1 MKEEYEGT
9 LKRHVQFIQQL
20 VDEKKK
26 LSEKS
31 EALASEMHQQ
41 ASRHLHERRVNDE
54 RHTNEIR
61 RIKQVPAHFHLPA
74 DWEFWLQNPSRI
86 SKNP

>member
-1 MKEEYEGT
+1 ME
-9 LKRHVQFIQQL
+9 
-20 VDEKKK
+20 EKKK

-41 ASRHLHERRVNDE
+41 ASRHLHERRISDE

-61 RIKQVPAHFHLPA
+61 RIKQVNLESIYI
-74 DWEFWLQNPSRI
+74 DYY
-86 SKNP
+86 